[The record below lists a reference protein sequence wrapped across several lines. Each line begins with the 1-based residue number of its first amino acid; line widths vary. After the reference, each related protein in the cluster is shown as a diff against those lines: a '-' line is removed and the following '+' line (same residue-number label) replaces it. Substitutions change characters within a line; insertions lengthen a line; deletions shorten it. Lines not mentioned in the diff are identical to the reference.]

1 MSPSDPHDAM
11 KAFETKAAS
20 LIAATRSLDIPRILL
35 LRRLTLAD
43 SEARKWANERQL
55 NVVFSVVLAKAAE
68 RLGLPALRAL
78 REQGLRSL
86 LPNDSTGQAED
97 LRVLSEV
104 VTQLLGPPEMSEA
117 EAFRSAFRS
126 VLDHDYP
133 PPPERVARTQ
143 PPLREPPPLFAAQ
156 LGPATERRIAA
167 RVLVAPP
174 PGEPEPGSVPGPVA
188 VVDFAALFDETV
200 CAYAQK
206 TLSMFRIAGSSH
218 GVRLPFLLAP
228 EFGQVYRD
236 VLQRFVL
243 PQMRATRHIQALAQG
258 TNWAEAGA
266 DRLLEIIQSG
276 EVNNPI
282 LHNWDT
288 RWASFRA
295 GRSVKGRKTTLKPE
309 DNPWPL
315 LREEATRSNF
325 QPPSEDDIVLLKDVI
340 RFEADAM
347 AKCWRELSQ
356 LYAQE
361 FVPSGR
367 PDQGR
372 EGALRDGIIKW
383 VAKMPDHVGEHLA
396 IKAMFE
402 FEKIDAEWLRKLLGS
417 FGRTDSER
425 RRVVPYLAD
434 FVTQLY

>member
-11 KAFETKAAS
+11 KAFEAKATS

-43 SEARKWANERQL
+43 EESRKWASEKQL

-68 RLGLPALRAL
+68 RLGLPVLKAL
-78 REQGLRSL
+78 REQGLTAL
-86 LPNDSTGQAED
+86 LPNDTTGRAED

-117 EAFRSAFRS
+117 EAVRSAFRALIARDFAPS
-126 VLDHDYP
+126 
-133 PPPERVARTQ
+133 PERIARTQ
-143 PPLREPPPLFAAQ
+143 TPLREPPPLFAAQ
-156 LGPATERRIAA
+156 LGPATERRVA
-167 RVLVAPP
+167 RVLAVPVT
-174 PGEPEPGSVPGPVA
+174 GEPDPASVP
-188 VVDFAALFDETV
+188 DFDFGALFDETL
-200 CAYAQK
+200 CTYAQK
-206 TLSMFRIAGSSH
+206 TLSMFRIAGPSH

-228 EFGQVYRD
+228 EFGQAYRE

-243 PQMRATRHIQALAQG
+243 PQMRATRHIQTLAQS
-258 TNWAEAGA
+258 TNWAEAGPG
-266 DRLLEIIQSG
+266 RLTEIIQGS

-282 LHNWDT
+282 LHNWDS

-295 GRSVKGRKTTLKPE
+295 GKSAKGRKTTLKPN

-315 LREEATRSNF
+315 LREEATRCNF
-325 QPPSEDDIVLLKDVI
+325 LPPGEDDLVLLKDVI

-347 AKCWRELSQ
+347 AKCWRELGQ
-356 LYAQE
+356 LYTQE

-372 EGALRDGIIKW
+372 EGSLRDGIIKW
-383 VAKMPDHVGEHLA
+383 VAKLPDHVGEHLA

-402 FEKIDAEWLRKLLGS
+402 FERIDAAWLRKLLVS

-425 RRVVPYLAD
+425 RRVVPYLTD
-434 FVTQLY
+434 FLAQL

>member
-1 MSPSDPHDAM
+1 MSPSGPHDAM
-11 KAFETKAAS
+11 KAFEAKAAN
-20 LIAATRSLDIPRILL
+20 LIAATRSLDIPHILL
-35 LRRLTLAD
+35 VRRMTLGD
-43 SEARKWANERQL
+43 QEARKWASEKQL

-68 RLGLPALRAL
+68 RLGLPALRRM
-78 REQGLRSL
+78 REQGLIPL
-86 LPNDSTGQAED
+86 LPKDATAQGED
-97 LRVLSEV
+97 FRVLSEV

-117 EAFRSAFRS
+117 EATRS
-126 VLDHDYP
+126 VFRALIERDFP
-133 PPPERVARTQ
+133 PTPARTARTQ
-143 PPLREPPPLFAAQ
+143 TPLREPPPLFAAQ
-156 LGPATERRIAA
+156 LGPAAERRTSRMLAA
-167 RVLVAPP
+167 LPAA
-174 PGEPEPGSVPGPVA
+174 EPETGPVA
-188 VVDFAALFDETV
+188 VVDFATFFDETL

-206 TLSMFRIAGSSH
+206 TLSMFRITGSSH

-243 PQMRATRHIQALAQG
+243 PQMRSTRHIQTLAQS

-266 DRLLEIIQSG
+266 DRLIEIIQGS

-282 LHNWDT
+282 LHNWDS
-288 RWASFRA
+288 RWASFRT
-295 GRSVKGRKTTLKPE
+295 SKPVKGRKPTLKPE

-325 QPPSEDDIVLLKDVI
+325 QPPGEDDIVLLKDVI
-340 RFEADAM
+340 RFEADVM
-347 AKCWRELSQ
+347 AKCWRELGQ

-402 FEKIDAEWLRKLLGS
+402 FEKIDAAWLRKLLGS

-434 FVTQLY
+434 FVAQLY